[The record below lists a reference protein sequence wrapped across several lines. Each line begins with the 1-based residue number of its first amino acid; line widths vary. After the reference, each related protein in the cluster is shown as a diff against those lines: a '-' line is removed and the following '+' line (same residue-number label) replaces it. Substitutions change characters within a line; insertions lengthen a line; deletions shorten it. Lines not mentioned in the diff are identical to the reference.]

1 MAKGKTH
8 MDNTQAD
15 AAMRMALCGWPTNE
29 TTTHADEVTCKS
41 CLALL
46 RARSMAAQHEIGLSK
61 TDSIQRKLVE
71 AFKAS
76 SIPSAGAPPLLN
88 ASVWPATCKGGEQ
101 RCHECALCEW
111 ERDAERWSSVSM
123 YNVTHRPTK
132 PSGSPKWPSMNAA
145 LIAFVEWKMVGP
157 SEPSAMKGQIA
168 CIERGYLEARSS
180 VISESE
186 NMRRAAEFVI
196 VDKSLDL
203 AYPENDQVHGLKS
216 MQCRDILAHR
226 TPGIPWGVT
235 SYEELSERYA
245 VGVGVLKSVVKRG
258 RTVVSIELAARG
270 LIPEPPPASGLFEQ
284 IAELRGKL
292 VANG

>member
-1 MAKGKTH
+1 MAKGKMH

-15 AAMRMALCGWPTNE
+15 APMRMALCGWPTNE

-61 TDSIQRKLVE
+61 TDSIQRKFVE

-111 ERDAERWSSVSM
+111 ERDAERWSSVAIW
-123 YNVTHRPTK
+123 NPTSRNKK
-132 PSGSPKWPSMNAA
+132 PAGAPKWSSLAAA
-145 LIAFVEWKMVGP
+145 LIALCEFERSGRA
-157 SEPSAMKGQIA
+157 SPSASGGIIA
-168 CIERGYLEARSS
+168 CIERGYMEGGSNKGDDPLLARAGELVRVRQALE
-180 VISESE
+180 
-186 NMRRAAEFVI
+186 
-196 VDKSLDL
+196 L
-203 AYPENDQVHGLKS
+203 AYPDNDHWGLTAG
-216 MQCRDILAHR
+216 QCMAILCGR
-226 TPGIPWGVT
+226 TPGAVAQMP
-235 SYEELSERYA
+235 SYEDLSART
-245 VGVGVLKSVVKRG
+245 GVSIGGLKAVVKRG
-258 RTVVSIELAARG
+258 RMVVSIELAARG
-270 LIPEPPPASGLFEQ
+270 LIPEPPPAAGMFEQ